1 MFEVCESISHSL
13 YGASKFMQLMFTLLF
28 QYGGQFYLLV
38 TDQRCLNRSCLVW
51 EKFTVVWD
59 QLRITC
65 WHQSYFLLIKASKG
79 KIKTVKCTRNK
90 FFVVYSFEEN
100 LFPSF
105 NMVLSEKQDKDE
117 VHFHRNQKS
126 CHLTFTITLSWISL
140 MGLNW
145 QSHGV
150 GWFTY
155 NICDRYICTR
165 GWSKCNLYRGNW
177 KPLLP
182 LLAVSDT
189 WILVQIFNTSQ
200 SFSTEKIYISHLM
213 DNPLI

>member
-1 MFEVCESISHSL
+1 MQYIYCLWSARVCDLLDIRLVQQHVHIGDIQEQLQVEIAIMFTRSDMLPRCLQEGLCVSYRNNHFNMTLGVCESFSHSL
-13 YGASKFMQLMFTLLF
+13 YGASKFMLLMFILLF

-51 EKFTVVWD
+51 EKFIVVWD
-59 QLRITC
+59 QLTITC
-65 WHQSYFLLIKASKG
+65 LHQSYFLLIKASKG

-145 QSHGV
+145 
-150 GWFTY
+150 
-155 NICDRYICTR
+155 
-165 GWSKCNLYRGNW
+165 
-177 KPLLP
+177 
-182 LLAVSDT
+182 
-189 WILVQIFNTSQ
+189 
-200 SFSTEKIYISHLM
+200 
-213 DNPLI
+213 